1 MAKCIIVSSLLIITI
16 SFHVLSSSTAAA
28 VAQPEQPSSLAP
40 QPALPPASAAPP
52 PSLPAIF
59 VFGDGA
65 LDVGNNNNLPEGQEM
80 GDAPRANHPY
90 YSIDFPNSEPTG
102 RFSNGYNIADFIGK
116 YSTEYA
122 AGAR

>member
-1 MAKCIIVSSLLIITI
+1 
-16 SFHVLSSSTAAA
+16 
-28 VAQPEQPSSLAP
+28 
-40 QPALPPASAAPP
+40 
-52 PSLPAIF
+52 
-59 VFGDGA
+59 
-65 LDVGNNNNLPEGQEM
+65 M

-90 YSIDFPNSEPTG
+90 YGIDFPNSEPTG

>member
-1 MAKCIIVSSLLIITI
+1 MAKCIIGSALLIITI

-28 VAQPEQPSSLAP
+28 VAQPEQPSSPAP
-40 QPALPPASAAPP
+40 QPALPPASAAPQ
-52 PSLPAIF
+52 SLPAIF

-90 YSIDFPNSEPTG
+90 YGIDFPNSEPTG